1 MNTEEYLKEFAHDVY
16 DLQCRLGKAG
26 EKKRRRAMIAGV
38 IICFVTIVLG
48 IIFAYVIKAA
58 LLG

>member
-26 EKKRRRAMIAGV
+26 EKKRRRAMVAGV
-38 IICFVTIVLG
+38 IICFGCVVLG
-48 IIFAYVIKAA
+48 IVFAYIIKAA